1 MYIYK
6 YIYITMQIGY
16 LVKAETA
23 DCHSTQKPVKLLVK
37 CYLNN

>member
-16 LVKAETA
+16 RVKAETA
-23 DCHSTQKPVKLLVK
+23 DCHSTQKQVKLLVK